1 MSCSP
6 QVYVAI
12 FLDPVIFHLTSA
24 KSLQQIFWWKPMPL
38 WVAGVIVA
46 AIMVP
51 LGQVSA
57 GQVGG
62 WGWGCGGGAVCKACV
77 PSFGHRRG
85 CSGHCAGQAAE
96 MVCLVRGKCMWR
108 QAGCRPPL
116 QGVWCMRH
124 TGCLSTSCTALKRV
138 RHAAALQAV
147 FTD

>member
-1 MSCSP
+1 MACSP

-57 GQVGG
+57 GQVGEG
-62 WGWGCGGGAVCKACV
+62 FTRCTTHVCSSLAKGVLVAGATV
-77 PSFGHRRG
+77 PWRRSVLG
-85 CSGHCAGQAAE
+85 
-96 MVCLVRGKCMWR
+96 R
-108 QAGCRPPL
+108 
-116 QGVWCMRH
+116 
-124 TGCLSTSCTALKRV
+124 
-138 RHAAALQAV
+138 
-147 FTD
+147 